1 MSTNNAHLRRNSPGV
16 IAEDT
21 RRILQDPAVR
31 REFEKMEREVVN
43 ALAGKAPAT
52 ADEIEIERELCRT
65 LRTIRR
71 LQTGM
76 GVTTQLDDLREAEF
90 QPLKT
95 APDAAA
101 EKPAVEPYVAG
112 IAPDEK
118 KRGREVDGV

>member
-1 MSTNNAHLRRNSPGV
+1 M
-16 IAEDT
+16 
-21 RRILQDPAVR
+21 
-31 REFEKMEREVVN
+31 VN

-90 QPLKT
+90 QPLT
-95 APDAAA
+95 PEPDAAA
-101 EKPAVEPYVAG
+101 EKLAEPYKPGMKPETV
-112 IAPDEK
+112 EK
-118 KRGREVDGV
+118 